1 MVEDGL
7 HNHGGGD
14 REQGGTGMVVVSSFA
29 SW

>member
-7 HNHGGGD
+7 HNHGGGT
-14 REQGGTGMVVVSSFA
+14 ESKAGAGMVVVSSFA